1 MSETKEMDELTENEI
16 TLVCYAAFH
25 DEEEANEILKG
36 TGLSLRNKII
46 YRNGK
51 EIGTTHT
58 EYGSCSME
66 EFTETHEKVKFE
78 TND

>member
-1 MSETKEMDELTENEI
+1 MDELTKNEI

-36 TGLSLRNKII
+36 TGLSLRGDLI

-51 EIGTTHT
+51 EIGATQT
-58 EYGSCSME
+58 EYGSSSME
-66 EFTETHEKVKFE
+66 EFVETHEKIEFE

>member
-1 MSETKEMDELTENEI
+1 MDGLTKNET
-16 TLVCYAAFH
+16 TLVCFAAFH
-25 DEEEANEILKG
+25 DEEKANEILKG
-36 TGLSLRNKII
+36 TGLSLRGDLI

-51 EIGTTHT
+51 EIGSIET

-66 EFTETHEKVKFE
+66 EFVETHEKVKFE